1 MQANYQAGK
10 NGTSTVVMHD
20 PCSLFLGLPPPRLSG
35 LMNVYCIT
43 AAWHGGLRSET
54 QQYSIYSKA
63 DLRSSDAILTANSN
77 KQKIPLQ
84 AGD

>member
-54 QQYSIYSKA
+54 QQFSIYSKA
-63 DLRSSDAILTANSN
+63 DLLGWG
-77 KQKIPLQ
+77 LQ
-84 AGD
+84 MLS